1 MSCRQGCL
9 WSVWLCLVLGACAR
23 TPTVNS
29 NVNNSSSNTNSNS
42 NSNNSG
48 SSGSYSSN
56 ESRIQAA
63 ARINMQLGLGYL
75 QEGNLPIA
83 KEKLERARSMD
94 PHSAEIHGAMALL
107 DERLGKDKDADKEF
121 RTALELDSHD
131 PAMLNNY
138 AVFLCSHERADEGVR
153 YFEQAASNPLYPTP
167 WAAYTNAGVCM
178 RAVHRDAEAAQ
189 RFARALRANPAYSE
203 AVYQASDLD
212 FQQHKL
218 PDARFRIDV
227 FLLTNPS
234 TPDLLLLAYRIA
246 QAQNDAVAQQRYAA
260 RLAQEFPNSDQARA
274 LAASKI
280 NPG

>member
-1 MSCRQGCL
+1 MKYRQGCL
-9 WSVWLCLVLGACAR
+9 WLCLGLMVSGCSH

-29 NVNNSSSNTNSNS
+29 AVTNSNS
-42 NSNNSG
+42 NTNASSSSSNSNG
-48 SSGSYSSN
+48 GYASN

-63 ARINMQLGLGYL
+63 AKINMQLGLGYL

-94 PHSAEIHGAMALL
+94 PHNPEIHGAMALL

-138 AVFLCSHERADEGVR
+138 AVFLCSHERVDEGVR
-153 YFEQAASNPLYPTP
+153 YFEQAATNPLYPTP

-178 RAVHRDAEAAQ
+178 RAAHRDADAAQ
-189 RFARALRANPAYSE
+189 RFARALRSNPAYSE

-212 FQQHKL
+212 FHQQKL
-218 PDARFRIDV
+218 ADARFRIDV
-227 FLLTNPS
+227 FLLTNPA

-260 RLAQEFPNSDQARA
+260 RLAQEFPNSDQAHA

>member
-1 MSCRQGCL
+1 MLS
-9 WSVWLCLVLGACAR
+9 ACSH

-29 NVNNSSSNTNSNS
+29 AVYNGNNGAGNI
-42 NSNNSG
+42 NSG

-63 ARINMQLGLGYL
+63 AKINMQLGLGYL
-75 QEGNLPIA
+75 REGNLPIS
-83 KEKLERARSMD
+83 KEKLERARSQD
-94 PHSAEIHGAMALL
+94 PHNPEIHGAMALL
-107 DERLGKDKDADKEF
+107 DERLGKDKEADKEY
-121 RTALELDSHD
+121 RTALDLDSHD

-138 AVFLCSHERADEGVR
+138 AVFLCSHGRADEGVR
-153 YFEQAASNPLYPTP
+153 YFEEAATNPLYPTP

-178 RAVHRDAEAAQ
+178 RGVHRDADAAQ

-212 FQQHKL
+212 FQQQKL
-218 PDARFRIDV
+218 ADARFRIDV

-246 QAQNDAVAQQRYAA
+246 QAQNDAGAQQRYGA
-260 RLAQEFPNSDQARA
+260 RLGQEFPDSDQAHA
-274 LAASKI
+274 LAASKL

>member
-1 MSCRQGCL
+1 MLS
-9 WSVWLCLVLGACAR
+9 ACSH

-29 NVNNSSSNTNSNS
+29 AVYNGNNGAGNI
-42 NSNNSG
+42 NSG

-63 ARINMQLGLGYL
+63 AKINMQLGLGYL
-75 QEGNLPIA
+75 REGNLPIA
-83 KEKLERARSMD
+83 KEKLERARSQD
-94 PHSAEIHGAMALL
+94 PHNPEIHGAMALL
-107 DERLGKDKDADKEF
+107 DERLGKDKEADKEY
-121 RTALELDSHD
+121 RTALDLDSHD

-138 AVFLCSHERADEGVR
+138 AVFLCSHGRADEGVR
-153 YFEQAASNPLYPTP
+153 YFEEAATNPLYPTP

-178 RAVHRDAEAAQ
+178 RGVHRDADAAQ

-212 FQQHKL
+212 FQQQKL
-218 PDARFRIDV
+218 ADARFRIDV

-246 QAQNDAVAQQRYAA
+246 QAQNDAGAQQRYGA
-260 RLAQEFPNSDQARA
+260 RLGQEFPDSDQAHA
-274 LAASKI
+274 LAASKL

>member
-1 MSCRQGCL
+1 MVS
-9 WSVWLCLVLGACAR
+9 ACASR

-29 NVNNSSSNTNSNS
+29 AVNNGNSNTSSSSG
-42 NSNNSG
+42 SG
-48 SSGSYSSN
+48 SSASYSSN

-63 ARINMQLGLGYL
+63 AKINMQLGLGYL

-94 PHSAEIHGAMALL
+94 PHNPEIHGAMALL
-107 DERLGKDKDADKEF
+107 DERLGKDKEADKEF

-138 AVFLCSHERADEGVR
+138 AVFLCSHERVDEGVR
-153 YFEQAASNPLYPTP
+153 YFEQAATNPLYPTP

-178 RAVHRDAEAAQ
+178 RGVHRDADAAQ
-189 RFARALRANPAYSE
+189 RFARALRSNPAYSE

-212 FQQHKL
+212 FQQQKL

-227 FLLTNPS
+227 FLLTNPA
-234 TPDLLLLAYRIA
+234 TPDLLLLAYRVA
-246 QAQNDAVAQQRYAA
+246 QAQNDATAQQRYGA

>member
-1 MSCRQGCL
+1 MNRRQGRL
-9 WSVWLCLVLGACAR
+9 WAVWLCLALGACAR

-29 NVNNSSSNTNSNS
+29 NVSNSSSNTNA

-63 ARINMQLGLGYL
+63 AKINMQLGLGYL

-94 PHSAEIHGAMALL
+94 PHNPEIHGAMALL

>member
-1 MSCRQGCL
+1 MKRGFG
-9 WSVWLCLVLGACAR
+9 SVCCVGLCLLFGACAR

-29 NVNNSSSNTNSNS
+29 AVTNSNSNTNSNS
-42 NSNNSG
+42 SNSN
-48 SSGSYSSN
+48 SSSAGYGSN

-63 ARINMQLGLGYL
+63 AKINMQLGLGYL

-94 PHSAEIHGAMALL
+94 PHNPEIHGAMALL
-107 DERLGKDKDADKEF
+107 DQRLGKDKDADKEF

-203 AVYQASDLD
+203 AVFQASDLD
-212 FQQHKL
+212 FQQQKL
-218 PDARFRIDV
+218 ADARFRIDA
-227 FLLTNPS
+227 FMLTNPA

-260 RLAQEFPNSDQARA
+260 RLAQEFPNSDQAHA

-280 NPG
+280 HPG

>member
-1 MSCRQGCL
+1 MNCRLGCL
-9 WSVWLCLVLGACAR
+9 WLCLMVSACAR

-29 NVNNSSSNTNSNS
+29 AVNNGNVNPNSNPNSNS
-42 NSNNSG
+42 
-48 SSGSYSSN
+48 SSGSYSSDQ
-56 ESRIQAA
+56 SRIQAA

-94 PHSAEIHGAMALL
+94 PHNPEIHGAMALL
-107 DERLGKDKDADKEF
+107 DERLGKDKEADKEF

-153 YFEQAASNPLYPTP
+153 YFEQAAANPLYPTP

-178 RAVHRDAEAAQ
+178 RAVHRDADAAQ

-212 FQQHKL
+212 FQQQKL
-218 PDARFRIDV
+218 ADARFRIDV
-227 FLLTNPS
+227 FLLTNPA

-246 QAQNDAVAQQRYAA
+246 QAQNDAVAQQRYGA
-260 RLAQEFPNSDQARA
+260 RLAQEFPNSDQAHA

-280 NPG
+280 NRG

>member
-1 MSCRQGCL
+1 MNRRQGRL
-9 WSVWLCLVLGACAR
+9 WPVWLCLALGACAR

-29 NVNNSSSNTNSNS
+29 NVSNSSSNTNA

-63 ARINMQLGLGYL
+63 AKINMQLGLGYL

-94 PHSAEIHGAMALL
+94 PHNPEIHGAMALL

-246 QAQNDAVAQQRYAA
+246 QEQNDVVAQQRYAA

>member
-1 MSCRQGCL
+1 MKCGRWCL
-9 WSVWLCLVLGACAR
+9 WLCLMVSACASR

-29 NVNNSSSNTNSNS
+29 AVNNGNSNTNSS
-42 NSNNSG
+42 SG
-48 SSGSYSSN
+48 SSSASYSSN

-63 ARINMQLGLGYL
+63 AKINMQLGLGYL

-94 PHSAEIHGAMALL
+94 PHNPEIHGAMALL
-107 DERLGKDKDADKEF
+107 DERLGKDKEADKEF

-138 AVFLCSHERADEGVR
+138 AVFLCSHERVDEGVR
-153 YFEQAASNPLYPTP
+153 YFEQAATNPLYPTP

-178 RAVHRDAEAAQ
+178 RGVHRDADAAQ
-189 RFARALRANPAYSE
+189 RFARALRSNPAYSE

-212 FQQHKL
+212 FQQQKL

-227 FLLTNPS
+227 FLLTNPA
-234 TPDLLLLAYRIA
+234 TPDLLLLAYRVA
-246 QAQNDAVAQQRYAA
+246 QAQNDATAQQRYGA

>member
-1 MSCRQGCL
+1 MKRGLACVAC
-9 WSVWLCLVLGACAR
+9 VWLCVTLGACAR

-29 NVNNSSSNTNSNS
+29 AVTNSNS
-42 NSNNSG
+42 NTSGNSNAS
-48 SSGSYSSN
+48 SSGSYGSN

-63 ARINMQLGLGYL
+63 AKINMQLGLGYL

-94 PHSAEIHGAMALL
+94 PHNPEIHGAMALL
-107 DERLGKDKDADKEF
+107 DERLGKDKEADKEF
-121 RTALELDSHD
+121 RTALDLDSHD

-138 AVFLCSHERADEGVR
+138 AVFLCSHERADEGVK
-153 YFEQAASNPLYPTP
+153 YFEQAATNPLYPTP

-212 FQQHKL
+212 FQQH
-218 PDARFRIDV
+218 
-227 FLLTNPS
+227 
-234 TPDLLLLAYRIA
+234 
-246 QAQNDAVAQQRYAA
+246 
-260 RLAQEFPNSDQARA
+260 
-274 LAASKI
+274 
-280 NPG
+280 